1 MKIFNKDFAYT
12 VAFGLDCEK
21 NYVQIIWNW
30 FLPLQTDFIGPCLA
44 AYGELGSFTSHTLM

>member
-21 NYVQIIWNW
+21 NYVQIIWNC
-30 FLPLQTDFIGPCLA
+30 FLPLQSDFIGPCLA
-44 AYGELGSFTSHTLM
+44 AYGELGYFSSHTLM